1 LRTVLFDLDGTLLD
15 TAPDM
20 VGSLNALR
28 LEEGE
33 AQIDYMLARAYVS
46 NGVTGLLKIAFGEI
60 QDERRERLR
69 GRFLEIYS
77 ARLAQAT
84 TLFPGIADVLQ
95 RLESQGT
102 PWGIV
107 TNKPSD
113 LTEPLLEELALRPR
127 CACVVSGD
135 TVSRRKPHPEPLLH
149 ALSQIPP
156 GNGTAIYVGD
166 AHRDVLA
173 GRAAGMHSVAA
184 AYGYIPPDDDPF
196 TWGADEIVSDTA
208 ALLRLIEAYGE

>member
-1 LRTVLFDLDGTLLD
+1 
-15 TAPDM
+15 
-20 VGSLNALR
+20 
-28 LEEGE
+28 
-33 AQIDYMLARAYVS
+33 
-46 NGVTGLLKIAFGEI
+46 
-60 QDERRERLR
+60 
-69 GRFLEIYS
+69 
-77 ARLAQAT
+77 LAQAT